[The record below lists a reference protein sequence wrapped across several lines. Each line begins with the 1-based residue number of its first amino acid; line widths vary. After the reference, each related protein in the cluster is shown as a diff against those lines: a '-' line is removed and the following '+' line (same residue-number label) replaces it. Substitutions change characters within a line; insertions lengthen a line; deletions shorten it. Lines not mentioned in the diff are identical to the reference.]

1 MMGHGDEIVLADA
14 HFPGSSTA
22 GDHTLL
28 IRADGIGIP
37 PLLDAILSLIE
48 LDTYIFSP
56 VTLMEMVEA
65 DKRKGLKAEIW
76 ETYSSI
82 VKVRAGRTV
91 PLSFLERFAFYERA
105 KKAFVIVQTGE
116 TAQYGNVILKNG
128 LVTVTPESGVGTGT
142 SPEAPKGPSTKPRV
156 IMLED

>member
-22 GDHTLL
+22 AESPHTLI

-37 PLLDAILSLIE
+37 PLLDAILSLLE
-48 LDTYIFSP
+48 LDTYVFSP

-82 VKVRAGRTV
+82 VKARAGRTV

-128 LVTVTPESGVGTGT
+128 LLTPHSAGTNNST
-142 SPEAPKGPSTKPRV
+142 PEAPKGPRR